1 MTVQNNASALELAAA
16 EMAQAAAQLVSLE
29 RDIITSATEV
39 LPCRCPAIQLVL
51 AQRPHGSQLAAG
63 VGMCV
68 GVSLPGGQP
77 CQHVN
82 SMGPTSSTTLLQ
94 LDEAA
99 QTIKETARSEAA
111 ALLERRMAAMEA
123 VLAARR
129 AALEKPPEPEAA
141 RGPGADL
148 RFSVTTQSRPVPA
161 PQVALASAHVPALPA
176 VLCLSTQWVESLQC
190 PSSRQNP
197 HCVMQGGGATSTGP
211 SAGDG
216 NEIMLQGFN
225 WESYKHDWYKTL
237 KEQAKRIAEVGIA
250 LWRH

>member
-1 MTVQNNASALELAAA
+1 MTARRGHLCQRYGCVADRTANAS
-16 EMAQAAAQLVSLE
+16 MVGS
-29 RDIITSATEV
+29 RNVHAT
-39 LPCRCPAIQLVL
+39 P
-51 AQRPHGSQLAAG
+51 
-63 VGMCV
+63 
-68 GVSLPGGQP
+68 
-77 CQHVN
+77 
-82 SMGPTSSTTLLQ
+82 LQ

-148 RFSVTTQSRPVPA
+148 RFSVRCWLLGCTGCVKELERK
-161 PQVALASAHVPALPA
+161 
-176 VLCLSTQWVESLQC
+176 LSTPLLCTGALQ
-190 PSSRQNP
+190 PTVLMLTP
-197 HCVMQGGGATSTGP
+197 FPMVFCVAQGGGATSTGP

-237 KEQAKRIAEVGIA
+237 KEQAKRIAEVGVA

>member
-1 MTVQNNASALELAAA
+1 M
-16 EMAQAAAQLVSLE
+16 
-29 RDIITSATEV
+29 
-39 LPCRCPAIQLVL
+39 
-51 AQRPHGSQLAAG
+51 
-63 VGMCV
+63 
-68 GVSLPGGQP
+68 
-77 CQHVN
+77 
-82 SMGPTSSTTLLQ
+82 PTSHATPSQ

-148 RFSVTTQSRPVPA
+148 RFSVRHKVDTTHSRPVPTS
-161 PQVALASAHVPALPA
+161 QVALASARVPALPA
-176 VLCLSTQWVESLQC
+176 VLCLSTHSFESLQC
-190 PSSRQNP
+190 LSSRQNP
-197 HCVMQGGGATSTGP
+197 HRVMQGGGATSTGP

-237 KEQAKRIAEVGIA
+237 KEQAKRIAEVSIA